1 LRKAELNEM
10 SGLLDKATGYSD
22 SVHQGDNVDK
32 KVVNDPDA
40 IIQAYEKGKKAVDAV
55 VEAVDATFVDEVSM
69 VVKDSGRPD
78 NNTLFNILGAVS
90 LLIILGIVFYNKYV
104 DWLIFGPAIAASWAL
119 YNGAYLIV
127 RRIDYVKLG
136 TTAVAWL
143 VIAGVI
149 TSASFMI
156 GSSSGVKIA
165 SIEFEDD
172 ANNLRI
178 TMFGS
183 SGTDFD
189 ISVTNGGTVLCSD
202 SASIGI
208 DRVTVSLP
216 VEDCWAGN
224 AYDHNGAEVLDYIV
238 NVHDGEN
245 TDTYT
250 IPARYMSREAT
261 AGLVKVTEITT
272 SETGSGSSYNEY
284 NGIQV
289 DVAIGIGDKS
299 QAYSFSNG
307 HFSGI
312 DPWWIK
318 ADWNATINIYYEA
331 ESEPVETFHNLT
343 SLEGSVA
350 GSGDFHSGWVYVKSN
365 TGGMLE
371 RGHFYDDDGCYTFE
385 VSITSDVSGQT
396 VVDSRSQ
403 IEFHWNDNEADEDTS
418 NDQPAES
425 C

>member
-1 LRKAELNEM
+1 M
-10 SGLLDKATGYSD
+10 GGLLDKATEYSD

-40 IIQAYEKGKKAVDAV
+40 IIQAYEKGKATTEKV
-55 VEAVDATFVDEVSM
+55 VEAVDATIEGEVSPISDS
-69 VVKDSGRPD
+69 KESGRPD
-78 NNTLFNILGAVS
+78 NNALFNILGTVS
-90 LLIILGIVFYNKYV
+90 LLIILGMVFYNKYV
-104 DWLIFGPAIAASWAL
+104 DWLIFGSALAGSWAL
-119 YNGAYLIV
+119 YNGAYLKV

-136 TTAVAWL
+136 STAVVWMVL
-143 VIAGVI
+143 AGVI

-183 SGTDFD
+183 SGSDFD
-189 ISVTNGGTVLCSD
+189 ISVTNGGTVLCSE

-208 DRVTVSLP
+208 DRVTVNLA

-224 AYDHNGAEVLDYIV
+224 AYDHNGEEVLDYIV

-250 IPARYMSREAT
+250 IPARYMSRNAT
-261 AGLVKVTEITT
+261 AGLVKVTEITSST
-272 SETGSGSSYNEY
+272 SGAQQSYNEY
-284 NGIQV
+284 DGIQV
-289 DVAIGIGDKS
+289 DAAIGIGDQS

-307 HFSGI
+307 YFSGN
-312 DPWWIK
+312 DPWWIE
-318 ADWNATINIYYEA
+318 ADWSATITVIYGGSTVYTFNVLN
-331 ESEPVETFHNLT
+331 SE
-343 SLEGSVA
+343 EGTVA
-350 GSGDFHSGWVYVKSN
+350 GLGDFHSGWVYVKSN
-365 TGGMLE
+365 SGGMLD
-371 RGHFYDDDGCYTFE
+371 RNHFYDDDGCYTFE
-385 VSITSDVSGQT
+385 VSITSEVSGQT

-403 IEFHWNDNEADEDTS
+403 IDFHWNDNEADEDTS
-418 NDQPAES
+418 NDQPAEA

>member
-1 LRKAELNEM
+1 M
-10 SGLLDKATGYSD
+10 SGLLDKATEYSD

-32 KVVNDPDA
+32 KVINDPDA

-55 VEAVDATFVDEVSM
+55 VEAVDATIESEISPLEN
-69 VVKDSGRPD
+69 KELGRPED
-78 NNTLFNILGAVS
+78 NAIFNILGAVS
-90 LLIILGIVFYNKYV
+90 LLVILGIVFYNKYV

-119 YNGAYLIV
+119 YNGAYLKV

-136 TTAVAWL
+136 STAVAWV
-143 VIAGVI
+143 VIAGII

-156 GSSSGVKIA
+156 GSASGVKIA
-165 SIEFEDD
+165 SIEFEDG

-202 SASIGI
+202 SSSIGM
-208 DRVTVSLP
+208 DRVTVSLA

-224 AYDHNGAEVLDYIV
+224 AYDHNGEEVLDYIV
-238 NVHDGEN
+238 NVNDGEN

-250 IPARYMSREAT
+250 IPARYMSREVT
-261 AGLVKVTEITT
+261 AGLVKVTEITSST
-272 SETGSGSSYNEY
+272 TGSGSSYNEY
-284 NGIQV
+284 DGIQV
-289 DVAIGIGDKS
+289 DAAIGIGDQS

-307 HFSGI
+307 YFSGI
-312 DPWWIK
+312 DPWWIE
-318 ADWNATINIYYEA
+318 ADWSATITVIYGGSTVYTFNVLN
-331 ESEPVETFHNLT
+331 SE
-343 SLEGSVA
+343 EGTVA
-350 GSGDFHSGWVYVKSN
+350 GLGDFNSGWVYVKSN
-365 TGGMLE
+365 SGGMLD
-371 RGHFYDDDGCYTFE
+371 RNHFYDDDGCYTFE